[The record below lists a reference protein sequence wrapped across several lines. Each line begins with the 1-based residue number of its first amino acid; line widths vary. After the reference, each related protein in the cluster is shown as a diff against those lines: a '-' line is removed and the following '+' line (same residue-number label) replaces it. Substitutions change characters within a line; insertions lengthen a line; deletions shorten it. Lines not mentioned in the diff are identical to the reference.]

1 MAGEGQLSSETLS
14 NERNERRALPESRG
28 KGLSEIFLWLM
39 ITEVWEH
46 VGFYDTLLDIA
57 VIHLVPSLW

>member
-1 MAGEGQLSSETLS
+1 MAGEGQLGSETLS
-14 NERNERRALPESRG
+14 NERRALPESRG